1 MKALRFLA
9 SRWVLSFVGV
19 AIVALL
25 VWFFGP
31 LLAWLEGWV
40 ARLVIVLVL
49 LIVWAAANLTLDL
62 FRRRREQRLE
72 KGVTETTA
80 NAEEQ
85 GGSEEAAALRE
96 RMSTALGLLKK
107 VRGTRGYLYEQ
118 PWYVIIGPPGAGK
131 TTALLNSGLKFPL
144 AAEMGQ
150 GAVAGV
156 GGTRLCDWW
165 FTENAVLIDT
175 AGRYTTQDSNAAVD
189 RAGWD
194 AFLEMLHRTRPRQ
207 PLNGVIVAIAL
218 SDVAAAPKNEQI
230 AHARAV
236 RRRIKELEER
246 LNIRLPVYLMLT
258 KSDLIAGFAEFFDD
272 LDRERREQVWGVTF
286 PFGKG
291 ATATPVAQFPD
302 ELQLLVDRLNDRLF
316 DRLQAEQS
324 PDRRALIAGFPTQI
338 ASLAQPLQGFLTE
351 AFGGSKL
358 DPAPLLRGVYFASG
372 TQEGSP
378 IDRLTGVMMRAF
390 GLDQRRAAAL
400 RPVQGRSYF
409 LGQLVSRVIF
419 GEAMLVSEPPSAHL
433 RRLILRSASYAVVAL
448 LTLGVAGWLV
458 LNKSASEREIGE
470 MSAALDTYE
479 RIAKDTTFDPVN
491 DADLPRLLP
500 LLDAARDL
508 ANATKA
514 GTPLLAGFDL
524 SQTAKLRSGAAG
536 VYRHALGY
544 ALLPRL
550 VWRLEAQMRG
560 YFTQPDFLYEATR
573 VYLMLGG
580 QGPLDRALVKEWMT
594 YDWQAQYSGPANIAV
609 VADLQRHLDALLA
622 EPLPAVGLDDSLVAK
637 ARTTF
642 SRVSLASRAYSRIK
656 PSAAAQSLPPWRPSE
671 ALGRA
676 GGSVFTRA
684 SGKKLSDGIPGF
696 LTVDGFHKVLLPALS
711 TATREVASESWVLG
725 QKVPGNLDLAQQSEV
740 ANDVVKQYLE
750 DYAKAWDGLLQDLE
764 IAPLRSLNQASQD
777 LYILASK
784 QSPLKELLTAIAR
797 QLTLSEPPKSSTVE
811 AVAAEAEKAAKD
823 KAASVSPTVAKSTAL
838 ASLLAGQAGS
848 KQLHGNLEAV
858 LVAPA
863 PRDVEPVLEVARL
876 RVGAREIGDQRGL
889 GGRGREEAGAEDRI
903 EQMHARGDGFG
914 DARGRAHDL
923 GREIHELGVRLEE
936 REELHARRQ
945 RFEKAVEAHEAG
957 VGLRGA
963 RERLDDAR
971 RQFPQQFARAR
982 RARAAIAPGMPA
994 AHRRGDGRTF
1004 AEAEAGEGR
1013 ERARIVLEPR
1023 EHERAGA
1030 GLARRVL
1037 EQAAIMRGDRL
1048 EHAAQPCA
1056 ECLAVREAHEG
1067 REPFPLVR
1075 VLGQRLGLLVGD
1087 HLQAVLDRAQEGV
1100 GGFEIGDRLGRS
1112 TSRGGERL
1120 QRRDR
1125 RGHAQFRIAP
1135 APDQLLG
1142 LRVEF
1147 DLADAA
1153 APDLH
1158 VVAVQ
1163 RDLPAAAMRLD
1174 LALDRVDVGDGREIE
1189 MPAPHE
1195 GPQGR
1200 EELLARLPVACHRAR
1215 LDHRGAF
1222 PVLADALVIGLG
1234 RERGERHGR
1243 GRRIGAQAQVGAEHV
1258 AVLVARF
1265 HDPDEVAHELDE
1277 DRLQIV
1283 RIGAA
1288 HALGVVEDDEVD
1300 VGGIVEFARPQLAH
1314 AEHDEPRALLGCG
1327 LVGKD
1332 QAVAPR
1338 RLAQQVAAGEV
1349 EGGLGRARDRGRH
1362 LRHVPQARYVGQRDR
1377 QRRALFHLA
1386 QALHQGEGLD
1396 RPAEL
1401 LARLGER
1408 RLEALVRALAQQ
1420 ARGIFR
1426 IAQHERREVRGI
1438 AEDRAEGGG
1447 GGLAGREFPGE

>member
-62 FRRRREQRLE
+62 LRRRREQRLE

-80 NAEEQ
+80 NAEGQ

-175 AGRYTTQDSNAAVD
+175 AGRYTTQDSNAVVD

-258 KSDLIAGFAEFFDD
+258 KSDLIAGFAEFFDN
-272 LDRERREQVWGVTF
+272 LDREGREQVWGVTF

-291 ATATPVAQFPD
+291 ATATPAAQFPD

-338 ASLAQPLQGFLTE
+338 ASLAQPLLGFLTE

-448 LTLGVAGWLV
+448 LTLGVAGWLM

-514 GTPLLAGFDL
+514 GSPLLAGFDL

-580 QGPLDRALVKEWMT
+580 QGPLDKALVKEWMT
-594 YDWQAQYSGPANIAV
+594 YDWQAQYTGPANMAV

-622 EPLPAVGLDDSLVAK
+622 EPLPAVGLDDALVAK

-777 LYILASK
+777 LYILASR

-797 QLTLSEPPKSSTVE
+797 QLTLSEPPKASTAE
-811 AVAAEAEKAAKD
+811 ALAAEAEKAAKD

-838 ASLLAGQAGS
+838 ASLLAGQPGA
-848 KQLHGNLEAV
+848 
-858 LVAPA
+858 APA
-863 PRDVEPVLEVARL
+863 RAPGYEIDERYRQFRELVSPPGSAPIDQVLKLLDDLRQQLARL
-876 RVGAREIGDQRGL
+876 NA
-889 GGRGREEAGAEDRI
+889 
-903 EQMHARGDGFG
+903 
-914 DARGRAHDL
+914 
-923 GREIHELGVRLEE
+923 
-936 REELHARRQ
+936 
-945 RFEKAVEAHEAG
+945 AG
-957 VGLRGA
+957 VGAAAVPTADDPSLALRAESQRQPQPLGRWLAAMGEQSTALRSGGA
-963 RERLDDAR
+963 R
-971 RQFPQQFARAR
+971 
-982 RARAAIAPGMPA
+982 
-994 AHRRGDGRTF
+994 
-1004 AEAEAGEGR
+1004 
-1013 ERARIVLEPR
+1013 
-1023 EHERAGA
+1023 
-1030 GLARRVL
+1030 
-1037 EQAAIMRGDRL
+1037 
-1048 EHAAQPCA
+1048 
-1056 ECLAVREAHEG
+1056 
-1067 REPFPLVR
+1067 
-1075 VLGQRLGLLVGD
+1075 
-1087 HLQAVLDRAQEGV
+1087 
-1100 GGFEIGDRLGRS
+1100 
-1112 TSRGGERL
+1112 
-1120 QRRDR
+1120 
-1125 RGHAQFRIAP
+1125 
-1135 APDQLLG
+1135 
-1142 LRVEF
+1142 
-1147 DLADAA
+1147 
-1153 APDLH
+1153 
-1158 VVAVQ
+1158 
-1163 RDLPAAAMRLD
+1163 
-1174 LALDRVDVGDGREIE
+1174 
-1189 MPAPHE
+1189 
-1195 GPQGR
+1195 
-1200 EELLARLPVACHRAR
+1200 
-1215 LDHRGAF
+1215 
-1222 PVLADALVIGLG
+1222 
-1234 RERGERHGR
+1234 
-1243 GRRIGAQAQVGAEHV
+1243 
-1258 AVLVARF
+1258 
-1265 HDPDEVAHELDE
+1265 
-1277 DRLQIV
+1277 
-1283 RIGAA
+1283 
-1288 HALGVVEDDEVD
+1288 
-1300 VGGIVEFARPQLAH
+1300 
-1314 AEHDEPRALLGCG
+1314 
-1327 LVGKD
+1327 
-1332 QAVAPR
+1332 
-1338 RLAQQVAAGEV
+1338 QQVATAYNGVNGPGRLCAPAVNGRFPFVSGSSNETPLDDFAKLFSP
-1349 EGGLGRARDRGRH
+1349 GGLIDGFFNTH
-1362 LRHVPQARYVGQRDR
+1362 LRPYVNTTGKTWTPQAVDGVSAPLSPADITQFQRAAVIRDLFFASGSSTISVRFDITPVELDAGASQVNLELDGTSVTYAHGPARSTQITWPGPNGMTNVRLVFNPPPSGGTGVLSENGPWAMFRLFGRGSLQQAGSPERYLLTFTLGD
-1377 QRRALFHLA
+1377 RRAAFEIRAGSVMNPFAPGVLQDF
-1386 QALHQGEGLD
+1386 
-1396 RPAEL
+1396 RCPAVN
-1401 LARLGER
+1401 G
-1408 RLEALVRALAQQ
+1408 
-1420 ARGIFR
+1420 
-1426 IAQHERREVRGI
+1426 
-1438 AEDRAEGGG
+1438 
-1447 GGLAGREFPGE
+1447 